1 MKTLFPKQLEVADRF
16 IRLHKNNRHTLDSS
30 DVGTGKTVVAAYMA
44 KELGLPVGVI
54 CPKAV
59 IPAWDRELIEMGVEP
74 EFVLNYEKLRT
85 GKTPFVKKKGK
96 RSMKW
101 GLPDNTLVL
110 VDEVHKCKGPY
121 TQNAQLL
128 ISLVTQRFHVHAM
141 SATAAEDPT
150 EMRALGYM
158 LGLHFLNNQP
168 CSWTAWMGSYG
179 CYQDHWGKWHSGS
192 REHLKKLHERIY
204 EDVKHEDAFPN
215 INWPGDKNYARAA
228 KLRIEDFP
236 HSFKN
241 TRVFVEPVECKNA
254 NRILEAYESLGVTPA
269 VVEEYIE
276 TGTVTDSAHT
286 LVNILRARQL
296 AESFKVPCLADM
308 ARDYVAQGMSVVL
321 FVNFRETADALCESL
336 GCSSVV
342 GGQSIE
348 QRQEV
353 IDGFQE
359 DRLHTLVVNIAAGG
373 TGLSLHDTRGKRPR
387 ISLISPTFSAKE
399 HLQALGRIHR
409 NGAKSDAIQKILV
422 AADSVEEDVLK
433 SIKRK
438 SANLRALHG

>member
-1 MKTLFPKQLEVADRF
+1 MKTLFPKQQEVANRF
-16 IRLHKNNRHTLDSS
+16 IQLHKNNKHTLDSS
-30 DVGTGKTVVAAYMA
+30 DVGTGKTVVAAFIA
-44 KELGLPVGVI
+44 KELGLPVAVI

-85 GKTPFVKKKGK
+85 GKTAFMKKRGK

-101 GLPDNTLVL
+101 DLPEGTLVL
-110 VDEVHKCKGPY
+110 VDEVHKCKGPW
-121 TQNAQLL
+121 TQNAYLL
-128 ISLVTQRFHVHAM
+128 ISLVSQGFRVHAM

-158 LGLHFLNNQP
+158 LGLHFLNKHP
-168 CSWTAWMGSYG
+168 CSWTTWMDQYG

-192 REHLKKLHERIY
+192 KEHLKKLHERIY

-228 KLRIEDFP
+228 KLRVEDFP
-236 HSFKN
+236 DSFKHN
-241 TRVFVEPVECKNA
+241 RVFVEPVEFKNA
-254 NRILEAYESLGVTPA
+254 SRILEAYDSLGITPA

-276 TGTVTDSAHT
+276 AGTVTDSAHA

-308 ARDYVAQGMSVVL
+308 ASNYESQGMSVVL

-336 GCSSVV
+336 SCPSVV
-342 GGQSIE
+342 GGQSVAK
-348 QRQEV
+348 RQEA
-353 IDGFQE
+353 IDDFQS
-359 DRLHTLVVNIAAGG
+359 DASHILVVNIAAGG
-373 TGLSLHDTRGKRPR
+373 TGLSLHDTKGKRPR

-409 NGAKSDAIQKILV
+409 NGAQSDAIQKILV
-422 AADSVEEDVLK
+422 AADSVEEDVMK

-438 SANLRALHG
+438 SANLKALHG